1 MTWSPVLKLK
11 PRVEIFEQRMKVKM
25 IIEHIIEALLLKS
38 KIVYS
43 FELIYSHGLV
53 SGINS
58 LSMLLLRE
66 PQAFF

>member
-1 MTWSPVLKLK
+1 MKLK

-25 IIEHIIEALLLKS
+25 IIEHIIEALLKS

-53 SGINS
+53 SEINS

>member
-11 PRVEIFEQRMKVKM
+11 PRVEMFEQRMKVKM
-25 IIEHIIEALLLKS
+25 IIEHIIEALLKI

-43 FELIYSHGLV
+43 FELTYSHGLV
-53 SGINS
+53 SWINS
-58 LSMLLLRE
+58 LSMFLLRE

>member
-1 MTWSPVLKLK
+1 MKLK

-25 IIEHIIEALLLKS
+25 IIEHIIEALLKS

>member
-25 IIEHIIEALLLKS
+25 IIEHIIEALLKS

>member
-1 MTWSPVLKLK
+1 M
-11 PRVEIFEQRMKVKM
+11 FEQRMKVKM
-25 IIEHIIEALLLKS
+25 IIEHIIEALLKS
-38 KIVYS
+38 KIVYM

-58 LSMLLLRE
+58 LSMFLLRE

>member
-11 PRVEIFEQRMKVKM
+11 PRVDMFEQRMKVKM
-25 IIEHIIEALLLKS
+25 IIEHIIEALLKS
-38 KIVYS
+38 KIVYM

-58 LSMLLLRE
+58 LSMFLLRE

>member
-1 MTWSPVLKLK
+1 MTSSPVLKLK
-11 PRVEIFEQRMKVKM
+11 PRVEMFEQRMEVKM
-25 IIEHIIEALLLKS
+25 IIEHIIEALLKS

-43 FELIYSHGLV
+43 FELIHSHGLM

-58 LSMLLLRE
+58 LSMFLLRE

>member
-25 IIEHIIEALLLKS
+25 IIEHIIEALLKS

-66 PQAFF
+66 PPAFF